1 MEFLP
6 GIVVSVVRARGNP
19 GPEPGRGTMY
29 LIIRPAHAYLEET
42 LRQAFEGQENVKII
56 VDRRSGERRTTNRAV
71 ASERRRADRRKS
83 KEPLVEVVVTE
94 ESSGPVSPEGK
105 N

>member
-19 GPEPGRGTMY
+19 GPGPGRGTMY

-56 VDRRSGERRTTNRAV
+56 VDRRSGERRTNWSNEEQRSRSKAQWRLALSINSRSRSMPT
-71 ASERRRADRRKS
+71 ASQ
-83 KEPLVEVVVTE
+83 P
-94 ESSGPVSPEGK
+94 
-105 N
+105 